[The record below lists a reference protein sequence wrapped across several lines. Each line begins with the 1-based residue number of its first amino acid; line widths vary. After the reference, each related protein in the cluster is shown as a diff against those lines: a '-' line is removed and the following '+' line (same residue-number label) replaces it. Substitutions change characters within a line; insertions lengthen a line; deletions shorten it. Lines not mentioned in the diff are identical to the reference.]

1 MLDDSVGR
9 SLEARFRKIRAKQC
23 LPDMRA
29 ALMKLV
35 AAEVAQHKPD
45 MIKSVHILAWG
56 REGLTKPLT

>member
-1 MLDDSVGR
+1 MIDDSVGR

-35 AAEVAQHKPD
+35 AAEVAS
-45 MIKSVHILAWG
+45 IN
-56 REGLTKPLT
+56 LT